1 MTDVTVNNGVTQEQV
16 DRNVMSVAELWLSP
30 PQRETV
36 YQARFTNR
44 IPYTVETSLDA
55 RSIKELLG
63 VKVLR
68 DEKCQSFDW
77 FISEIYPGLE
87 LDRENV
93 EIGFKN
99 HLSSKYLE
107 TALSPLVEQYG
118 RESSIHT
125 DPEEVALLTK
135 RANTLDELA
144 LKRLRAKAIPP
155 VVVKTELTPRE
166 KHQDLIRD
174 TLQCVDLPKTLTTD
188 KLTPCEQLLQQ
199 TPDACVSQR
208 VSMMF
213 VCPYTCSMCGTD
225 GKICFDFYE
234 HKCPIWK
241 AEGQCE
247 TQSSVMEGTC
257 RLTCGFCTK
266 EQPRPVVLE
275 IVEPEEEKVEIP
287 LLPDEEPGNIEEIE
301 EKKIEEEQVMVNH
314 NALPDAEPDIL
325 NHNALP
331 VVIQQVMTPEEE
343 AAAAAL
349 ALITQSRV
357 ANPFT
362 AQEQYKAGTLPDPAV
377 DDEGACGLNDKSE
390 GNMLA
395 YMQLAV
401 IDEKVPAP
409 RILCGIY
416 TMAKNHD
423 TNVKAT
429 RETWGK
435 KCDGFVAYSTSTDDS
450 ISAIEILHEGDENY
464 QNMWQ
469 KSRSIWK
476 YIHAHYI
483 DSFDYFLL
491 GGDDMFYIIENLRD
505 YLMSDEIVKYTAES
519 DGIFLGRRFWPGIS
533 TIIVYDITQCNSIV
547 LIVVLPSVSP
557 LMILFVL
564 IYRR

>member
-1 MTDVTVNNGVTQEQV
+1 MADAKVNNGVTQEQI

-55 RSIKELLG
+55 RSLKEFLG
-63 VKVLR
+63 VKVMR
-68 DEKCQSFDW
+68 EEKCQSFDW
-77 FISEIYPGLE
+77 YISEIYPGLE

-107 TALSPLVEQYG
+107 TALSPMVEQYG

-144 LKRLRAKAIPP
+144 LKSLRAKAIPA
-155 VVVKTELTPRE
+155 VVVKIVLTPRE
-166 KHQDLIRD
+166 IHQDLIRD
-174 TLQCVDLPKTLTTD
+174 TLQCVDLPKTLVTD
-188 KLTPCEQLLQQ
+188 KHTPCEQLLQQ
-199 TPDACVSQR
+199 SPDACVSQR
-208 VSMMF
+208 VDMMF
-213 VCPYTCSMCGTD
+213 LCPHTCSMCGTD

-247 TQSSVMEGTC
+247 TQSAVMESSC

-266 EQPRPVVLE
+266 EAPRPVA
-275 IVEPEEEKVEIP
+275 VEVVEQEEDPEIP
-287 LLPDEEPGNIEEIE
+287 LLPDEEPEEEPVKVIEKTE
-301 EKKIEEEQVMVNH
+301 EKAVEEEQVMVDH
-314 NALPDAEPDIL
+314 NIKPIVIES
-325 NHNALP
+325 
-331 VVIQQVMTPEEE
+331 VVTAEE
-343 AAAAAL
+343 AQAVAAL

-357 ANPFT
+357 ANPFK
-362 AQEQYKAGTLPDPAV
+362 ALEQYKSGLLPDPPV
-377 DDEGACGLNDKSE
+377 GDEGACGLNDKSD
-390 GNMLA
+390 GNLLS
-395 YMQLAV
+395 YMSLAV
-401 IDEKVPAP
+401 IDEKAP
-409 RILCGIY
+409 GPKILCGIY

-435 KCDGFVAYSTSTDDS
+435 RCDGFVAYSTVTDDN
-450 ISAIEILHEGDENY
+450 ISAIEILHEGDEHY

-476 YIHAHYI
+476 YIHAHYA
-483 DSFDYFLL
+483 DTFDYFLL
-491 GGDDMFYIIENLRD
+491 GGDDMFYIVENLRD
-505 YLMSDEIVKYTAES
+505 YLASEEIVKYTAEN
-519 DGIFLGRRFWPGIS
+519 DGIFLGRRFWSG
-533 TIIVYDITQCNSIV
+533 T
-547 LIVVLPSVSP
+547 
-557 LMILFVL
+557 
-564 IYRR
+564 

>member
-1 MTDVTVNNGVTQEQV
+1 MTDVKVNNGVTQEQI
-16 DRNVMSVAELWLSP
+16 DRNVMSVAELWLPP

-36 YQARFTNR
+36 YQARFINR

-55 RSIKELLG
+55 RSLKELLG

-68 DEKCQSFDW
+68 EEKCQSFDW

-125 DPEEVALLTK
+125 DPEEIAMLTK

-155 VVVKTELTPRE
+155 VVVKVELTPRE
-166 KHQDLIRD
+166 RHQDLIRD
-174 TLQCVDLPKTLTTD
+174 TLKCLDLPKTLPTD

-199 TPDACVSQR
+199 SPDACVSQR

-213 VCPYTCSMCGTD
+213 ICPYTCSMCGTD

-247 TQSSVMEGTC
+247 TQSSVMESSC

-266 EQPRPVVLE
+266 EPPRIVV
-275 IVEPEEEKVEIP
+275 VEDVEVEEEQVELP
-287 LLPDEEPGNIEEIE
+287 MLPDEEESEEVEKIKRKTIDE
-301 EKKIEEEQVMVNH
+301 EPVMINH
-314 NALPDAEPDIL
+314 NALPDTEPDMV
-325 NHNALP
+325 NHNVLP
-331 VVIQQVMTPEEE
+331 VVVEHVETPEEA

-357 ANPFT
+357 ANPFK
-362 AQEQYKAGTLPDPAV
+362 ASEQYKAGDLPDPDV
-377 DDEGACGLNDKSE
+377 GDGGACGLNDKSE

-409 RILCGIY
+409 KILCGIY

-491 GGDDMFYIIENLRD
+491 GGDDMFYVIENLRD

-519 DGIFLGRRFWPGIS
+519 DGIFLGRRFYPGIS
-533 TIIVYDITQCNSIV
+533 TITVHNVTQCNSVV
-547 LIVVLPSVSP
+547 LIDVPPSLSP
-557 LMILFVL
+557 LIFLFVL
-564 IYRR
+564 FYR